1 MIYYVEMIIHEWNLC
16 ETKRIENELWNWEL
30 SNQMMSAIR
39 FVFAEC
45 NVAVNV
51 LIMMEISNLAN

>member
-1 MIYYVEMIIHEWNLC
+1 MIIHEWNLC

-45 NVAVNV
+45 IVTVNV